1 MVVVKPTGKG
11 GKPLKPK
18 PIKPKPQQKAGGGMG
33 NKPKKPK
40 IIQLMPKGVFYKGKA
55 KDYPGIKEL
64 IKRKNKK
71 AGGGMLKY
79 KKGGGYDSG
88 TPGKL
93 RDAIEKVKG
102 RLGSRIGKTARDR
115 MSDKELKKIKEMIPL
130 AKKAA
135 GGMSTKK
142 DDKRDIRK
150 VESSIGASR
159 SSRREMGRKA
169 IAKRAKGGF
178 GMLSVK
184 AGIDKNPNPTQAD
197 RIAGAKMNK
206 PKKAMMGLAVQ
217 VAKKAKD
224 KGAKGAEFLSPLAL
238 LNRAFKKDGGM
249 MKSKKAKVGALMSIK
264 ANAKKF
270 GMKDGGEM
278 KRGYGAAR
286 QTGMGLQDENLTPGK
301 TMDYYKD
308 LM

>member
-1 MVVVKPTGKG
+1 MDKKYTFNMVVVKPTGKG

-18 PIKPKPQQKAGGGMG
+18 PIKPKPRPQQKAGGGMS

-40 IIQLMPKGVFYKGKA
+40 VIQLMPRGVFYKGKA

-93 RDAIEKVKG
+93 RDAVQKIKDVMGK
-102 RLGSRIGKTARDR
+102 RIGKTAGENLRDR
-115 MSDKELKKIKEMIPL
+115 LKKRKEMTPL
-130 AKKAA
+130 AKKAQ
-135 GGMSTKK
+135 GGPASTRGMAKK
-142 DDKRDIRK
+142 EDNKRDIRK
-150 VESSIGASR
+150 VESSIGASM
-159 SSRREMGRKA
+159 SSKREMGRRG
-169 IAKRAKGGF
+169 IARRAKGGF

-197 RIAGAKMNK
+197 RIAGAQMKGKMK
-206 PKKAMMGLAVQ
+206 PKKAM
-217 VAKKAKD
+217 
-224 KGAKGAEFLSPLAL
+224 
-238 LNRAFKKDGGM
+238 
-249 MKSKKAKVGALMSIK
+249 VGALMSVEAQK
-264 ANAKKF
+264 KKF

-286 QTGMGLQDENLTPGK
+286 QSGSGLQDENLVPGK

>member
-1 MVVVKPTGKG
+1 MSKKYTFNMVVVKPTGKG

-18 PIKPKPQQKAGGGMG
+18 PIKPKPQQKAGGGMS

-102 RLGSRIGKTARDR
+102 KLGSRIGKTAGDRMRDR
-115 MSDKELKKIKEMIPL
+115 LKKRKEMIPL
-130 AKKAA
+130 AKK
-135 GGMSTKK
+135 
-142 DDKRDIRK
+142 
-150 VESSIGASR
+150 
-159 SSRREMGRKA
+159 
-169 IAKRAKGGF
+169 AKGGF